1 MSCRICKGKLKKI
14 INLGKIGLVGS
25 FYRKKS
31 KSKKF
36 KISLNFC
43 VKCKHV
49 QINEKLNP
57 DLLFRNYLWET
68 GISKSNISLIKNF
81 IKSFKKFKM
90 KKEKNKIF

>member
-36 KISLNFC
+36 KI
-43 VKCKHV
+43 
-49 QINEKLNP
+49 
-57 DLLFRNYLWET
+57 
-68 GISKSNISLIKNF
+68 KS
-81 IKSFKKFKM
+81 
-90 KKEKNKIF
+90 